1 MAKFMALP
9 SIGNITYFHMPFVR
23 INTYEMG
30 PAAHQIMFSLYSLDH
45 L

>member
-9 SIGNITYFHMPFVR
+9 SIGNITYFRLPFVR
-23 INTYEMG
+23 IITYEMG
-30 PAAHQIMFSLYSLDH
+30 PAAHKLMFSLYSIDH